1 MPKRTHADALE
12 TRRTILQS
20 ALNMFSEKGYEKT
33 SLSDIARDAGVTR
46 GAIYWHFEDKGELLY
61 ELCLEVTKEKR
72 FPEYILMASK
82 EDEENPLGCIR
93 KWIAMHAAD
102 EAQQFFSSALYRIL
116 DGIFSGRFGDDKTRE
131 RLTDLLSMRM
141 YHISEAL
148 QNAVRRN
155 QLPADLNVDLAA
167 SFIHT
172 ILLGYT
178 ESLGIKKFSKPL
190 LSYPHA
196 VDRIVDT
203 LKTMRR

>member
-1 MPKRTHADALE
+1 MQSE
-12 TRRTILQS
+12 TCL
-20 ALNMFSEKGYEKT
+20 
-33 SLSDIARDAGVTR
+33 DIP
-46 GAIYWHFEDKGELLY
+46 EL
-61 ELCLEVTKEKR
+61 TKEKR

-131 RLTDLLSMRM
+131 RLTELLSMRM